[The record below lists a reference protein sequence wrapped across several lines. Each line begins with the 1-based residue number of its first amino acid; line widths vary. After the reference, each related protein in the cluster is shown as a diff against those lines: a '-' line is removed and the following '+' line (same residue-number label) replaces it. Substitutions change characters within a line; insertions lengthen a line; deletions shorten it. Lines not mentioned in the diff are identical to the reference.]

1 MKNAFINNVLQ
12 STLDF
17 LNNKQA
23 ELLKEVLKEEY
34 LIDIDSLEMVYNE
47 HNKPYFKNC
56 PSHI

>member
-23 ELLKEVLKEEY
+23 ELLKEVLERNLLEF
-34 LIDIDSLEMVYNE
+34 DIVSSPIKIEKTDDTCLLWR
-47 HNKPYFKNC
+47 
-56 PSHI
+56 